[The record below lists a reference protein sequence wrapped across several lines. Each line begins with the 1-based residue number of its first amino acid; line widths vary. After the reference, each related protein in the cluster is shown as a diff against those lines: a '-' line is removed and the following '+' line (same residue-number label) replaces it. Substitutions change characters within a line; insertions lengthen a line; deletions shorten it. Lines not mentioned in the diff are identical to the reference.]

1 MFSFIEYFYPPY
13 LVLIFI
19 FFTVATLFIKDEK
32 TFLKVNF
39 FQNLLFGV
47 IVIVLGAYLYFWDYT
62 GIYAVGLQP
71 WMGEFFFR
79 DSLRLIYI
87 GVYLILNLLVIYYK
101 ILKFKQ

>member
-19 FFTVATLFIKDEK
+19 FFTFISLFIKDIK
-32 TFLKVNF
+32 VFFKVNF
-39 FQNLLFGV
+39 FLNSLFGL
-47 IVIVLGAYLYFWDYT
+47 IIIGLGAYLYWDYT
-62 GIYAVGLQP
+62 GIYAVGLQS

-87 GVYLILNLLVIYYK
+87 GVYLLLNLLVIYYK
-101 ILKFKQ
+101 IIKFKK